1 MNDRI
6 IAKILNKKM
15 GDNACSGGNFLS
27 INLNSEKDFVD
38 YSRRI

>member
-1 MNDRI
+1 
-6 IAKILNKKM
+6 M

-38 YSRRI
+38 